1 MITIRVSQN
10 YRCIHACDIMKNI
23 TISDDIYREIA
34 SLKLEGDSFSDVLRR
49 ILNKNRVKIS
59 SFNGALRGSKFLDDL
74 EKEVKKN
81 RRELE
86 YRDFK

>member
-1 MITIRVSQN
+1 MR
-10 YRCIHACDIMKNI
+10 DIMKNI

-59 SFNGALRGSKFLDDL
+59 SFNGGIAL
-74 EKEVKKN
+74 E
-81 RRELE
+81 
-86 YRDFK
+86 